1 MSETVYTHVAS
12 DETLKRVKNA
22 LAGTPTGPI
31 ESEGYTHVASEET
44 LVEIAEMIEA
54 RLGLIW
60 DSDHDCY
67 TNESVHALVSSW
79 RDGMAY
85 GVSIPKGSTT
95 ECTKTGAHEAVAAPT
110 PGYVGRAAVDPYTHL
125 GPFRHSE
132 VNGFVDED
140 GTPHVTAIE
149 GDGHFKRD
157 GSNGDVWILTPV
169 LYWLIDETD
178 NDSVEI
184 SISDTMLTGMAAQPQ
199 AYLPDG
205 SLRPYMLYA
214 KYPGVKGADGY
225 MHSYSGLPTW
235 NRNVSHDSLRT
246 QCRTASSGY
255 SGKSIADDWYVK
267 IVAWLMKYAGKH
279 SQGVYAGCINYNLN
293 YAVTVAETGKTRV
306 IIAKANAANLVVG
319 SSVTLGSSDH
329 SNSVLDG
336 TRILSI
342 EDYDADNSAV
352 NLDTTTTFDTT
363 TSLKLSTAPWHSGS
377 LDSVE
382 GDGTITSAG
391 ASSGKEPFKLQ
402 GIELG
407 VGVWEVIGDVIMY
420 SDGTRGWEPCVNYD
434 SRNEA
439 TSVTSDYTHT
449 GKYFYSDTA
458 DGWKYPL
465 YPSNA
470 GGLIY
475 GAGSG
480 GSISTGMCDG
490 QYTLKTETSGSKELL
505 GLGGLR
511 DTGFAGLFAGNADV
525 ALTNALWGIGSRI
538 SGTGRGRAEA

>member
-1 MSETVYTHVAS
+1 MSETVYTHVA
-12 DETLKRVKNA
+12 T
-22 LAGTPTGPI
+22 
-31 ESEGYTHVASEET
+31 EET
-44 LVEIAEMIEA
+44 LQRLAVSLERIANQKE
-54 RLGLIW
+54 LIW
-60 DSDHDCY
+60 DDVNNCY
-67 TNESVHALVSSW
+67 TNQSVAAMLAAQKN
-79 RDGMAY
+79 GLAY
-85 GVSIPKGSTT
+85 GVSIPKGSTVA
-95 ECTKTGAHEAVAAPT
+95 CTKIGANAGIAVPT
-110 PGYVGRAAVDPYTHL
+110 PGYVGSPAIDPYTQL
-125 GPFRHSE
+125 GPFVHYD
-132 VNGFVDED
+132 VNGFVDAD

-149 GDGHFKRD
+149 GDGNFKRD
-157 GSNGDVWILTPV
+157 GSNGDVWVLAPV
-169 LYWLIDETD
+169 LWWKIDESGNETVTISVS
-178 NDSVEI
+178 DSKLPGL
-184 SISDTMLTGMAAQPQ
+184 SAQPQ

-246 QCRTASSGY
+246 QCRTASTGY

-279 SQGVYAGCINYNLN
+279 SQGVYAGCTNYNLN

-420 SDGTRGWEPCVNYD
+420 SDGTSGWEPCVNYD

-449 GKYFYSDTA
+449 GKYFYSDTT

-480 GSISTGMCDG
+480 GSTSTGMCDG

-505 GLGGLR
+505 GLGGLYNPG
-511 DTGFAGLFAGNADV
+511 DAGLFAGNAGY
-525 ALTNALWGIGSRI
+525 ALSNASWGIGSRL
-538 SGTGRGRAEA
+538 SGTGRGRAAA